1 MNRRGLKRNIYCL
14 PYNPKLTQRAKE
26 LRNNLTPAEELLW
39 NAFLKNHKYRFR
51 RQKQIDNYI
60 ADFYCAKLKLVIEID
75 GNIHNSLDRIEYD
88 NERTKVIESYGIRI
102 IRFTNE
108 DVFERF
114 EHTCLSINKYD

>member
-1 MNRRGLKRNIYCL
+1 MNKEIKIQAGSNQVPLQGLGVGSTMFYGAL
-14 PYNPKLTQRAKE
+14 PILFELAKE

-75 GNIHNSLDRIEYD
+75 GNIHNSLD
-88 NERTKVIESYGIRI
+88 
-102 IRFTNE
+102 
-108 DVFERF
+108 
-114 EHTCLSINKYD
+114 